1 MKSGGKIKDI
11 LSTAEKILDGARE
24 DEYGDKRTN
33 HDNIAK
39 LWSAYLDRD
48 IQARDVAILMVLLK
62 VARAKFG
69 HPSMDTY
76 IDMVGYSAIAGEL
89 AHEDNQ
95 KHGDTSSKV
104 R

>member
-1 MKSGGKIKDI
+1 MLRVRISDELKIAMKAKDEI
-11 LSTAEKILDGARE
+11 RVSTIRLINAALK
-24 DEYGDKRTN
+24 
-33 HDNIAK
+33 
-39 LWSAYLDRD
+39 DRD

>member
-1 MKSGGKIKDI
+1 
-11 LSTAEKILDGARE
+11 
-24 DEYGDKRTN
+24 
-33 HDNIAK
+33 
-39 LWSAYLDRD
+39 
-48 IQARDVAILMVLLK
+48 MVLLK